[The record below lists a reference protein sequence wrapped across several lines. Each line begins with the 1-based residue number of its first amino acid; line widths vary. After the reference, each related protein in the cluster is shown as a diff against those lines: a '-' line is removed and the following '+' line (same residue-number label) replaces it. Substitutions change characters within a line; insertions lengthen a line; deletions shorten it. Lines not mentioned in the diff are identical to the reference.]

1 MKYTVS
7 ILSEAESDIDIAF
20 VWYELKQKGLGDRY
34 FKILD
39 KSVQFISGNPYAFEE
54 VLKGTRRMIMK
65 KFPYGIYYKIIPTTM
80 EIQIIGVIH
89 FQRNLK
95 IIRKRL

>member
-39 KSVQFISGNPYAFEE
+39 QSVQFISSNPYAS
-54 VLKGTRRMIMK
+54 
-65 KFPYGIYYKIIPTTM
+65 
-80 EIQIIGVIH
+80 
-89 FQRNLK
+89 
-95 IIRKRL
+95 